1 MKKNYSEIFLDENKK
16 LQEEYKQ
23 LIKDN
28 INPIIEGKLSE
39 DTNQNQ
45 EETKVEES
53 EKNSN
58 SSLNLPPQIPK

>member
-1 MKKNYSEIFLDENKK
+1 MQKNYSQTLLDENKK

-23 LIKDN
+23 LIKEN
-28 INPIIEGKLSE
+28 INPIIEGKFSE

-45 EETKVEES
+45 ETKVEES

-58 SSLNLPPQIPK
+58 SSQIPK